1 MKPVDLKEICP
12 GMTLDGKEK
21 VPFFGTAWC
30 ADYTI
35 LYTGPMSAGVLFRR
49 SEYVTSNSSTMAG
62 QHNFTGCMPY
72 AMG

>member
-1 MKPVDLKEICP
+1 MPF
-12 GMTLDGKEK
+12 DGKEK
-21 VPFFGTAWC
+21 VPFFVIAWY
-30 ADYTI
+30 AGYII
-35 LYTGPMSAGVLFRR
+35 LYTCAMSTGELFTR